1 MNRYVRGVIGGG
13 AGTLVMT
20 GAILAGERLFRF
32 RTPPPKEITR
42 NVLWRIGMPRA
53 QSGALARVIWVAA
66 HEAYGM
72 TCGVGYALVRP
83 RLPASRYAAGLIF
96 GGAVWVVGYL
106 GYLPALGLYPSPDD
120 DKRSRTSVM
129 VIAHAVFGVVL
140 AEVEHRLSRRDGH
153 R

>member
-1 MNRYVRGVIGGG
+1 MNRYARGVIGGG

-20 GAILAGERLFRF
+20 AAILTGEWLFRF
-32 RTPPPKEITR
+32 RTPPKEITR

-53 QSGALARVIWVAA
+53 GSGATAGVIWVVA

-72 TCGVGYALVRP
+72 ACGVGYALVRP
-83 RLPASRYAAGLIF
+83 RLPASRYAAGLMF
-96 GGAVWVVGYL
+96 GGAVWAVGYL
-106 GYLPALGLYPSPDD
+106 GYLPALGLYPSPDED
-120 DKRSRTSVM
+120 RRSRTSVM

-140 AEVEHRLSRRDGH
+140 ADMEHRLSRRDGH